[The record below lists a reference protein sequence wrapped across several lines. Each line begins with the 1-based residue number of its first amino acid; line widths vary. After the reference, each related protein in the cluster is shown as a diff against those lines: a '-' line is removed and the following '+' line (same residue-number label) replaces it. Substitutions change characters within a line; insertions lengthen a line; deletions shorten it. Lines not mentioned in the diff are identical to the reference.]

1 MSAGNTG
8 SGRRTG
14 TPGVAARVAFSRQP
28 AGFVSGANATTQ
40 PLVEVRDAFGAV
52 ISGSSANVIIAK
64 ERGVGTV
71 GTTLTVAASS
81 GITTFTD
88 IKVTTR
94 GRHTLLASSSGLI
107 SAQSIEFS
115 VGNLLLLESGD
126 YLLQETGD
134 LTILEG

>member
-8 SGRRTG
+8 GGRRIG
-14 TPGVAARVAFSRQP
+14 TPGVAAKVAFSRQP
-28 AGFVSGANATTQ
+28 SGFVSGTNATVQ

-52 ISGSSANVIIAK
+52 IAGSSANVVIAK

-94 GRHTLLASSSGLI
+94 GRHTLLASSAGLL

-126 YLLQETGD
+126 YLLQETSD